1 MSNYVK
7 SGSETHFQT
16 NKFHGEKALFERFS
30 DEVYTAL
37 MNTVGDDGVTYLL
50 TKWPQLADQEGSN
63 KGKYDTGPRFTM
75 MDVPMLLEGVDS
87 IMEKDEFGAT
97 R

>member
-7 SGSETHFQT
+7 SGSEAHFQT
-16 NKFHGEKALFERFS
+16 NKFHGEKALFELFS

-50 TKWPQLADQEGSN
+50 TKS
-63 KGKYDTGPRFTM
+63 K
-75 MDVPMLLEGVDS
+75 
-87 IMEKDEFGAT
+87 
-97 R
+97 